1 MTKSVSNHISIE
13 WITDHSDCDDC
24 GPSYAEGAIVRIDGV
39 EVLDLTPRASCYGG
53 THYTKE
59 DVFRKII
66 ESLGHTVEES
76 ETSTGDDYDSDWD
89 D

>member
-1 MTKSVSNHISIE
+1 MTKSASNISIE
-13 WITDHSDCDDC
+13 WITDHSDCEDC

-39 EVLDLTPRASCYGG
+39 EVLDLTPGASCFGG

-59 DVFRKII
+59 EVLRKII
-66 ESLGHTVEES
+66 ESLGHTMDET
-76 ETSTGDDYDSDWD
+76 ETSTGYESDSDWD